1 MPSFS
6 WVVFM
11 KDKPV
16 KHTNGSCKGSGVL
29 IFKESGKEF
38 NELFGIEMPVITL
51 ECSKC
56 GELSVEEMPSEK
68 LLTGYDDLE
77 EI

>member
-1 MPSFS
+1 MYS
-6 WVVFM
+6 VVSRA
-11 KDKPV
+11 
-16 KHTNGSCKGSGVL
+16 TNISGIIPPPPKTVRPLSVL
-29 IFKESGKEF
+29 YFNESGKEF